1 MLNPNAQ
8 KWVDA
13 LRSGKYKQGRKALT
27 EIIDDVDFDCCLGVA
42 CKVAIENGLSIPVST
57 GTMNGIEF
65 GGIEFGEFVLPK
77 KNKTLR
83 VYGADRAY
91 GVLPPEVRDWLNLSY
106 GDGRYIGTADL
117 TESYSESYLTHDNDH
132 GASFEEIAN
141 IIESEPKN
149 LFVAQDQG

>member
-42 CKVAIENGLSIPVST
+42 CKVAIENGLEIPVST

-65 GGIEFGEFVLPK
+65 GDVELPK
-77 KNKTLR
+77 KKKTLR

-91 GVLPPEVRDWLNLSY
+91 GVLPPEVRNWLNLSY

-141 IIESEPKN
+141 IIESEPRN
-149 LFVAQDQG
+149 LFVAPVEG